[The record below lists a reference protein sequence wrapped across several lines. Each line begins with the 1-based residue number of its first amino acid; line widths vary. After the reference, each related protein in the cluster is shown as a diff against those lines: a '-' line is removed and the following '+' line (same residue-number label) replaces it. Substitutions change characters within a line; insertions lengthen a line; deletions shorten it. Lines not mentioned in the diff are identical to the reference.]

1 MQSRC
6 YARADRLDL
15 NLARQT
21 RGYYIEPENLLT
33 ITVPKQI
40 CLQRMHFQRGGIRH
54 FRKLSPNELGLSRQN
69 ICIRPASWSKN
80 EQNIPNQFPCYGFF
94 GYSTEI
100 NDPNDAHDDHFHL
113 FLISNAHGSWGVQK
127 SHGEDPQKNHHG
139 CEAIRGSWLIQE

>member
-100 NDPNDAHDDHFHL
+100 TDPNDLGHWAVKICTSNL
-113 FLISNAHGSWGVQK
+113 YKIGKGQIPTGLIATCRSPKLSRYSAGRN
-127 SHGEDPQKNHHG
+127 
-139 CEAIRGSWLIQE
+139 C